1 MASHEK
7 YQKRRLLSSYFWV
20 VISVFLVLFLLGIMG
35 FFLLNSQQIAD
46 HFREQVPMSI
56 YFNDT
61 AKEVEMRQLEK
72 TLQMADYTKS
82 AIYVPAEEGAKKL
95 IDDLGEDF
103 IANLDGFNPLPNSI
117 DVRLNANFVTDGEI
131 EQIAQ
136 DLSSKDYVQEVQYDK
151 PLVSLLNEN
160 VKRITFWMLVIRLSV
175 YAKRFT
181 IKTMQM
187 VGATKGFIRKPFIW
201 TSVKLGLIG
210 AIFALIA
217 LAGVVYW
224 MNGLIPELEILKN
237 YKMLAILFIGVLVF
251 GVLISLLSTFF
262 ATTRYLNLRTDELYY

>member
-1 MASHEK
+1 M
-7 YQKRRLLSSYFWV
+7 
-20 VISVFLVLFLLGIMG
+20 
-35 FFLLNSQQIAD
+35 
-46 HFREQVPMSI
+46 
-56 YFNDT
+56 
-61 AKEVEMRQLEK
+61 
-72 TLQMADYTKS
+72 
-82 AIYVPAEEGAKKL
+82 
-95 IDDLGEDF
+95 
-103 IANLDGFNPLPNSI
+103 
-117 DVRLNANFVTDGEI
+117 RLNANFVTDGEI

-136 DLSSKDYVQEVQYDK
+136 DLAAKDYVQEVQYDK

-160 VKRITFWMLVIRLSV
+160 VKRITFWMLVIAGIFVLISFLLINSSIRLSV

-210 AIFALIA
+210 AILALIA

-237 YKMLAILFIGVLVF
+237 YEMLAILFVGVLVF